1 MPRVRVLPANDD
13 LRRVLKHPN
22 GMAFRSAGSVE
33 WPLDK
38 FTQRRIADGSIT
50 IEKKDE
56 KKEDEKN
63 EAKSAPQLHRSST

>member
-1 MPRVRVLPANDD
+1 VLPASEE

-22 GMAFRSAGSVE
+22 GMAFRSSGSVE
-33 WPLDK
+33 WPDDK

-56 KKEDEKN
+56 SSDKPAQDKP
-63 EAKSAPQLHRSST
+63 APRTHSPG